1 MLYNLLLTPS
11 GRPPQNISLQ
21 KQDIGGSPI
30 DRIINSEAYVF
41 SDLTYTA
48 SVTGISHEDISGMKF
63 FVNEIRIDID
73 VTPEGSI
80 TFKDEPYGARIF
92 LDCYGFAQIGIV
104 LYADGEEVLLS
115 SEYLAVM
122 VPKDRRND
130 SVQRMVNYVYMHNE
144 EFLNEDDMRPRI
156 LSGQQESG
164 YKSIESRI
172 VLMDRIALCY
182 EENFRYFKANSRFK
196 MKVCD
201 SIDNFEKL
209 QYVSNGTIQYIVQHP
224 EQLRCVNYDSGIHYH
239 DKYFEPKKTLISKST
254 YSFNIYEN
262 QVVVCFLK
270 SMTDNIC
277 NMISMVSDTIKHI
290 PAEQDETEGYV
301 ASSFFIYS
309 GTKRILMEY
318 EKKLI
323 QLNNRYIMLYG
334 AYQKVLNVTEKVISF
349 SPEPTAILLS
359 VPQYRQIYDAVVS
372 WFQLGVFNLHRE
384 QFMLSFIKINTLY
397 EYYVLL
403 KIYQF
408 LQKHGFS
415 LIESRR
421 CMYPFSSKTLY
432 GNTECKNTFKF
443 CSDNKTITLY
453 FQPVI
458 YCDDSRLIN
467 GIGLYRNTSIS
478 FPKDNENDSKGSYY
492 VPDFILKI
500 ESNGTANYVIIDA
513 KFSTVSTVKKYRVP
527 ALVFKYLF
535 SISTVEKK
543 DKILGLCIINGKSDE
558 DTDSITDIYDRSMRP
573 GDIYPQ
579 AELLTLT
586 ENNKDNNEEHMVL
599 LKSVFDK
606 YIFIK
611 RG

>member
-1 MLYNLLLTPS
+1 MSYNLLLTPS
-11 GRPPQNISLQ
+11 GRPSQNVRLQ
-21 KQDIGGSPI
+21 KQDIGVSPI
-30 DRIINSEAYVF
+30 DHIINSEAYVF

-48 SVTGISHEDISGMKF
+48 SVTGISPNDISGLKF
-63 FVNEIRIDID
+63 FVNETRIDID
-73 VTPEGSI
+73 VTPDGSI
-80 TFKDEPYGARIF
+80 TFKDEPYGTRIF
-92 LDCYGFAQIGIV
+92 LDCYGFAQIGII

-144 EFLNEDDMRPRI
+144 EFLNADARPRN
-156 LSGQQESG
+156 LSEPKEGG

-196 MKVCD
+196 MKLCD

-224 EQLRCVNYDSGIHYH
+224 EQLRCVNYNSGIHYH

-270 SMTDNIC
+270 SMTDNIRK
-277 NMISMVSDTIKHI
+277 MISMVRDTIKHI
-290 PAEQDETEGYV
+290 PAEQEETEGYV

-309 GTKRILMEY
+309 GTKRILMKY
-318 EKKLI
+318 EKRLN
-323 QLNNRYIMLYG
+323 QLNNRYSVLYG
-334 AYQKVLNVTEKVISF
+334 AYQKVLNVTETVISF
-349 SPEPTAILLS
+349 SPEPTTILLS

-384 QFMLSFIKINTLY
+384 QFMLSFTKINTLY

-421 CMYPFSSKTLY
+421 CTYSFSTKALY
-432 GNTECKNTFKF
+432 RNTECKNTFKF
-443 CSDNKTITLY
+443 RSDNKIITLY

-458 YCDDSRLIN
+458 YCDDSSKIN
-467 GIGLYRNTSIS
+467 EIGLYRNTSIS

-513 KFSTVSTVKKYRVP
+513 KFSTVGTVKKYRVP
-527 ALVFKYLF
+527 VLAFKYLF
-535 SISTVEKK
+535 SISTIEKK

-558 DTDSITDIYDRSMRP
+558 DNDSITDIYDRSMRP

-586 ENNKDNNEEHMVL
+586 ENNQDNNEEHMVL

-611 RG
+611 R